1 VPQARAAAAARAAVP
16 PLRRAAA
23 LARLDKTVRP
33 QTCAGMHHA
42 SACSDAFLRSNRRG
56 SEQQP
61 HLLLPDRYTNIA
73 PEDCIEMLLPTVDE
87 DHMLSAALSGGACLN
102 DVPMYAQ
109 SPSLAAVPESFAF
122 PAPAPA
128 PAPPSVVAG
137 WADGVARAAAATAAA
152 LRAAAARAAAP
163 DEPMAA
169 AGALPVRRGLPRA
182 APSQCQGVRGGGLLR
197 AAATASAS
205 GSSSASDG
213 GTSPARWPRPP
224 LAPTPKQQSLQLM
237 ESVPEVVHRSTSADD
252 IASMVAAIDTGAVG
266 KGVRKRGRAATPR
279 ATASCVGVLS
289 SSASLS
295 LSSSQSASASESPP
309 EARRADV
316 EAMLGDAVANGFGAQ
331 AGPPAEQGQ
340 EQAHGRARPEA
351 PQPNASVAWLRAA
364 LGLGPA

>member
-1 VPQARAAAAARAAVP
+1 
-16 PLRRAAA
+16 
-23 LARLDKTVRP
+23 
-33 QTCAGMHHA
+33 M
-42 SACSDAFLRSNRRG
+42 
-56 SEQQP
+56 EQQP
-61 HLLLPDRYTNIA
+61 QLLLPDRYTNIA
-73 PEDCIEMLLPTVDE
+73 PEDCIEMLMPTIDE
-87 DHMLSAALSGGACLN
+87 DHLLSAALSGGACLH
-102 DVPMYAQ
+102 DVPMYAP

-137 WADGVARAAAATAAA
+137 WAEGVARAAAATAAA

-169 AGALPVRRGLPRA
+169 AGALPARRGLPRA
-182 APSQCQGVRGGGLLR
+182 APSQCQAPRGGGSLLR

-213 GTSPARWPRPP
+213 SASPARWPRPP
-224 LAPTPKQQSLQLM
+224 LAPTPKQQSMVQM
-237 ESVPEVVHRSTSADD
+237 TTVHEGPAPRRSPSADD

-266 KGVRKRGRAATPR
+266 KGARKRGRAATPR
-279 ATASCVGVLS
+279 ATASCVVLS

-295 LSSSQSASASESPP
+295 SSQSASASASESPP

-316 EAMLGDAVANGFGAQ
+316 EAMLGDAVANGFRPQ
-331 AGPPAEQGQ
+331 AGPPAEQAQDGQ
-340 EQAHGRARPEA
+340 QHGRARPEP
-351 PQPNASVAWLRAA
+351 PQQNASVAWLRAA